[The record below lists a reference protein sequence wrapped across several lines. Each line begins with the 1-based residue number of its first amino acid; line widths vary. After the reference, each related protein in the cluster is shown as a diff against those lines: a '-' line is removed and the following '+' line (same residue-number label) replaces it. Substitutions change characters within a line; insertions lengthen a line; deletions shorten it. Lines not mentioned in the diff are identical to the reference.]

1 MVRDIHIRFGSQDRV
16 QYSLMCVCDEVREGE
31 MKQLDSS
38 VLYAMDLDVPKNILL
53 FSVVKAPQHGSI
65 INHSSEKP
73 VHKRRE
79 ASPQSLVVDFTMTD
93 LANGTFHTSVV
104 YTSFPS

>member
-1 MVRDIHIRFGSQDRV
+1 M
-16 QYSLMCVCDEVREGE
+16 SLCDEVREGE

-38 VLYAMDLDVPKNILL
+38 VLHAMDLDVPKNILS

-65 INHSSEKP
+65 INHSGEKP

-79 ASPQSLVVDFTMTD
+79 AGLPSSVVDFTMTD
-93 LANGTFHTSVV
+93 LTNGTTCNSMSVWSQI
-104 YTSFPS
+104 TLSIRECKQKDSQMCFRICI

>member
-1 MVRDIHIRFGSQDRV
+1 MSF
-16 QYSLMCVCDEVREGE
+16 CDEVREGE
-31 MKQLDSS
+31 MKHLDSS
-38 VLYAMDLDVPKNILL
+38 VLHAMDLDVPENILL

-79 ASPQSLVVDFTMTD
+79 ASPQSPVVDFTMTD
-93 LANGTFHTSVV
+93 LTNGTF
-104 YTSFPS
+104 YTSFHS